1 MDKFKVV
8 CAAQLR
14 GALGMQ
20 LWGVSEDG
28 HLFSTFQKGP
38 YGPWE
43 KWSQWAGQGID
54 HLTAAPNG
62 RGEVSLWAL
71 VDGYIFA
78 TSQRSVGDVNWGWS
92 NPGPAYDP
100 SRPGDPPGEWRYPGP
115 IPMRLQMICACEPSY
130 KGSFGRQL
138 WAVGRDNCLYY
149 TYETNRPDGDWSPWK
164 SWEQPQI
171 DKGQFFNSL
180 TAAQNGQGEVSLWAV
195 EYPSGVLHCRSQ
207 IKAGEA
213 WDPWVKGWS
222 PVGPFG
228 TPTPV
233 KFSKIWACRQGGSL
247 GRALWGVAG
256 GNGELYWTYEKAAMG
271 GGWTPWER
279 FPGPGDAVMNLTTVR
294 RQDGRVA
301 LWAYSRSNVLYNNI
315 QRVAGGEN
323 WAGWDRGGTWQE
335 NFGIIAEI
343 ENTLARDI
351 DPKDHKPSNKDVTYL
366 RTSGNKFTRLDT
378 PGLWGDATKK
388 RGTPTLVKSCLS
400 KLRM

>member
-1 MDKFKVV
+1 VEILG
-8 CAAQLR
+8 AA
-14 GALGMQ
+14 A
-20 LWGVSEDG
+20 
-28 HLFSTFQKGP
+28 K
-38 YGPWE
+38 
-43 KWSQWAGQGID
+43 
-54 HLTAAPNG
+54 
-62 RGEVSLWAL
+62 
-71 VDGYIFA
+71 
-78 TSQRSVGDVNWGWS
+78 
-92 NPGPAYDP
+92 
-100 SRPGDPPGEWRYPGP
+100 
-115 IPMRLQMICACEPSY
+115 
-130 KGSFGRQL
+130 
-138 WAVGRDNCLYY
+138 
-149 TYETNRPDGDWSPWK
+149 
-164 SWEQPQI
+164 
-171 DKGQFFNSL
+171 DKGQFFNSV

-271 GGWTPWER
+271 GGWTAWER
-279 FPGPGDAVMNLTTVR
+279 FPGPGDAVMNLTAVR

-323 WAGWDRGGTWQE
+323 WAGWDRGGTRQE

-366 RTSGNKFTRLDT
+366 RTTGNKFTRLDT

-388 RGTPTLVKSCLS
+388 ARDSDACKKLLKQITDVIGECNRNTRSHIFVRPTHTPEFSGW
-400 KLRM
+400 